1 VIAACP
7 MVAAWQ
13 MVSTPDWS
21 ENQASLARGF
31 AQAAAAGVRLLVL
44 PENAAV
50 FGAVVPGA
58 VAPGAGAQSGTPVP
72 VEVMTDW
79 FSSQAAR
86 YRMTLVAGTL
96 PLNYRPD
103 GSLVTAARV
112 RSAALVWGPSGELLG
127 RYDKR
132 HLFDVD
138 VADAQGRYQESATY
152 EPGDHVAAIE
162 TDIGKLGI
170 LTCYDLRFPEQ
181 ARALRR
187 QGAEI
192 LVVPAAFT
200 AVTGSAHWQVLL
212 RARAIE
218 NQCLVIGAGQ
228 GGQHS
233 PQRQTWGH
241 SQIIDAWGSVMAE
254 RCDDGEGLVMAAY
267 DRDEQMG
274 LRQRMP
280 VEQHRLD

>member
-1 VIAACP
+1 MKLTPCP

-13 MVSTPDWS
+13 MVSSSDWPT
-21 ENQASLARGF
+21 NQASLARGF
-31 AQAAAAGVRLLVL
+31 AQAAAAGCKLLVL

-50 FGAVVPGA
+50 FGA
-58 VAPGAGAQSGTPVP
+58 GAQLALAAHGDA
-72 VEVMTDW
+72 MMAW
-79 FSSQAAR
+79 LSSQAVEHQL
-86 YRMTLVAGTL
+86 TLVAGTL
-96 PLNYRPD
+96 PLSYRPD
-103 GSLVTAARV
+103 GTPVPDGRV

-152 EPGDHVAAIE
+152 EPGDQVSVIATE
-162 TDIGKLGI
+162 LGKIGI

-181 ARALRR
+181 ARELRR
-187 QGAEI
+187 QGADI
-192 LVVPAAFT
+192 LIVPAAFT
-200 AVTGSAHWQVLL
+200 AVTGAAHWQVLL

-241 SQIIDAWGSVMAE
+241 SQVIDAWGVVLAE
-254 RCDDGEGLVMAAY
+254 QHEEGEGLVMAAF
-267 DRDEQMG
+267 DRLEQER

-280 VEQHRLD
+280 VQQHRLD

>member
-1 VIAACP
+1 
-7 MVAAWQ
+7 MTTLVAAWQ
-13 MVSTPDWS
+13 MVSSSDWP

-31 AQAAAAGVRLLVL
+31 AQAAAAGVKLLVL

-50 FGAVVPGA
+50 FGA
-58 VAPGAGAQSGTPVP
+58 GAQLTLAANGDAMMAWLSA
-72 VEVMTDW
+72 
-79 FSSQAAR
+79 QAAEHR
-86 YRMTLVAGTL
+86 LTLIAGTL
-96 PLNYRPD
+96 PLATRPD
-103 GSLVTAARV
+103 GSPVPGKRV

-152 EPGDHVAAIE
+152 EPGDQVAVID
-162 TDIGKLGI
+162 TDVGKLGI

-181 ARALRR
+181 ARELRR
-187 QGAEI
+187 QGADI

-200 AVTGSAHWQVLL
+200 AVTGAAHWQVLL

-241 SQIIDAWGSVMAE
+241 SQVVDAWGVVLAE
-254 RCDDGEGLVMAAY
+254 QHEDGEGLVMAGF
-267 DRDEQMG
+267 DRVEQNS

>member
-1 VIAACP
+1 MSAIAPC
-7 MVAAWQ
+7 VAAWQ
-13 MVSTPDWS
+13 MVSSADWS

-31 AQAAAAGVRLLVL
+31 ACAAAAGVRLLVL

-50 FGAVVPGA
+50 FGA
-58 VAPGAGAQSGTPVP
+58 GAQLIMAAAGDA
-72 VEVMTDW
+72 VMSW
-79 FSSQAAR
+79 LSAQAAE
-86 YRMTLVAGTL
+86 YRLTLVAGTL
-96 PLNYRPD
+96 PVSSRADGSPVPD
-103 GSLVTAARV
+103 GRV

-152 EPGDHVAAIE
+152 EPGDQVAVIDTE
-162 TDIGKLGI
+162 LGKLGI

-181 ARALRR
+181 ARELRR
-187 QGAEI
+187 QGADI

-200 AVTGSAHWQVLL
+200 AVTGAAHWQVLL

-241 SQIIDAWGSVMAE
+241 SQVIDAWGDVLVE
-254 RCDDGEGLVMAAY
+254 RHEAGEGLVTAVFDVA
-267 DRDEQMG
+267 EQNR

>member
-1 VIAACP
+1 MSASTDLR
-7 MVAAWQ
+7 VAAWQ
-13 MVSTPDWS
+13 MVSGSDCS
-21 ENQASLARGF
+21 ANLASVARGLAQAS
-31 AQAAAAGVRLLVL
+31 AAGVKLLVL

-50 FGAVVPGA
+50 FGAAAQLALRDRSAEVLA
-58 VAPGAGAQSGTPVP
+58 WFAG
-72 VEVMTDW
+72 
-79 FSSQAAR
+79 QAAAH
-86 YRMTLVAGTL
+86 RMILVAGTL
-96 PLNYRPD
+96 PLATRPD
-103 GSLVTAARV
+103 GSPVPAGRV
-112 RSAALVWGPSGELLG
+112 RSAAMVWGPSGELLG

-152 EPGDHVAAIE
+152 EPGEQAVGAIE
-162 TDIGKLGI
+162 TELGKLGI

-187 QGAEI
+187 QGAEL

-200 AVTGSAHWQVLL
+200 AVTGKAHWQVLL

-228 GGQHS
+228 GGQHG

-241 SQIIDAWGSVMAE
+241 SQVIDAWGVVLTE
-254 RCDDGEGLVMAAY
+254 RQEDGEGLVVATF
-267 DRDEQMG
+267 DRAELAR

-280 VEQHRLD
+280 LEAHRRD

>member
-1 VIAACP
+1 MTLASCP
-7 MVAAWQ
+7 NVAAWQ
-13 MVSTPDWS
+13 MVSSSDWP

-31 AQAAAAGVRLLVL
+31 AKASAAGVKLLVL

-50 FGAVVPGA
+50 FGA
-58 VAPGAGAQSGTPVP
+58 GAQLTLAANGDAMMAWLSA
-72 VEVMTDW
+72 
-79 FSSQAAR
+79 QAAEHQL
-86 YRMTLVAGTL
+86 TLVAGTL
-96 PLNYRPD
+96 PLAYRPD
-103 GSLVTAARV
+103 GTAVSDGRV

-152 EPGDHVAAIE
+152 EPGDQVAVID
-162 TDIGKLGI
+162 TPLGKLGI

-181 ARALRR
+181 ARELRR

-192 LVVPAAFT
+192 LVVPAVFT
-200 AVTGSAHWQVLL
+200 AVTGAAHWQVLL

-218 NQCLVIGAGQ
+218 NQCWVIGAGQ

-241 SQIIDAWGSVMAE
+241 SQIVDAWGAVLAE
-254 RCDDGEGLVMAAY
+254 QHEDGEGLVMATF
-267 DRDEQMG
+267 DRTEQDS

-280 VEQHRLD
+280 VQQHRLD

>member
-1 VIAACP
+1 MTVANPVI
-7 MVAAWQ
+7 AAWQ
-13 MVSTPDWS
+13 MVSTPEWS

-31 AQAAAAGVRLLVL
+31 EQAAATGVRLLVL

-50 FGAVVPGA
+50 FGT
-58 VAPGAGAQSGTPVP
+58 AQQPRTPVP
-72 VEVMTDW
+72 VDVMTNW
-79 FSSQAAR
+79 FSLQVAK

-96 PLNYRPD
+96 PLSHRPD
-103 GSLVTAARV
+103 GSPVSGARV
-112 RSAALVWGPSGELLG
+112 RSSALVWGPSGELLG

-132 HLFDVD
+132 HLFDVE

-152 EPGDHVAAIE
+152 EPGDQVAIIE
-162 TDIGKLGI
+162 TEIGKLGI
-170 LTCYDLRFPEQ
+170 LTCYDIRFPEQ

-200 AVTGSAHWQVLL
+200 AITGEAHWQVLL

-228 GGQHS
+228 GGQHGA
-233 PQRQTWGH
+233 QRQTWGH
-241 SQIIDAWGSVMAE
+241 SQIIDAWGRVLAE
-254 RCDDGEGLVMAAY
+254 RHQEGEGLVVAAY
-267 DRDEQMG
+267 DRDEQVS

>member
-1 VIAACP
+1 MIASAFP
-7 MVAAWQ
+7 RVAAWQ
-13 MVSTPDWS
+13 MVSTSDWL
-21 ENQASLARGF
+21 ENQVSLSRGF
-31 AQAAAAGVRLLVL
+31 AQASAAGVKLLVL
-44 PENAAV
+44 PENAAI
-50 FGAVVPGA
+50 F
-58 VAPGAGAQSGTPVP
+58 GAGAQLTLAASGA
-72 VEVMTDW
+72 DILSW
-79 FSSQAAR
+79 FAAQAAEHQL
-86 YRMTLVAGTL
+86 TLVAGTL
-96 PLNYRPD
+96 PLACRPD
-103 GSLVTAARV
+103 GLPVPNGRV
-112 RSAALVWGPSGELLG
+112 RSATMVWGPSGELLG

-152 EPGDHVAAIE
+152 EPGNQVAVINTE
-162 TDIGKLGI
+162 LGKLGI

-181 ARALRR
+181 ARELRR
-187 QGAEI
+187 QGAEL

-200 AVTGSAHWQVLL
+200 AVTGAAHWQVLL

-241 SQIIDAWGSVMAE
+241 SQIIDAWGVVLAE
-254 RCDDGEGLVMAAY
+254 QQEDGEGLVMATFDGA
-267 DRDEQMG
+267 EQER

>member
-1 VIAACP
+1 MSHVAPC
-7 MVAAWQ
+7 VAAWQ
-13 MVSTPDWS
+13 MVSTAEWP

-31 AQAAAAGVRLLVL
+31 ACAAAAGVRLLVL

-50 FGAVVPGA
+50 FGA
-58 VAPGAGAQSGTPVP
+58 GAQLLMAASGDT
-72 VEVMTDW
+72 VMSW
-79 FSSQAAR
+79 LSAQAAEHR
-86 YRMTLVAGTL
+86 LTLVAGTL
-96 PLNYRPD
+96 PLPAREDGSPVPD
-103 GSLVTAARV
+103 GRV

-152 EPGDHVAAIE
+152 EPGNQVSVIDTE
-162 TDIGKLGI
+162 LGRLGI

-181 ARALRR
+181 ARELRR
-187 QGAEI
+187 QGADI

-200 AVTGSAHWQVLL
+200 AVTGAAHWQVLL

-228 GGQHS
+228 GGQHG

-241 SQIIDAWGSVMAE
+241 SQIIDAWGDVLAE
-254 RCDDGEGLVMAAY
+254 RHEAGEGLVTAVF
-267 DRDEQMG
+267 DVEEQRR

>member
-1 VIAACP
+1 MTASEFPRI
-7 MVAAWQ
+7 AAWQ
-13 MVSTPDWS
+13 MVSTSNWL
-21 ENQASLARGF
+21 ENQVSLSRGF
-31 AQAAAAGVRLLVL
+31 AQASAAGVKLLVL

-50 FGAVVPGA
+50 FGA
-58 VAPGAGAQSGTPVP
+58 GAQLTL
-72 VEVMTDW
+72 
-79 FSSQAAR
+79 AAR
-86 YRMTLVAGTL
+86 GADILSWFAAQSAEHQLTLVAGTL
-96 PLNYRPD
+96 PLACRPD
-103 GSLVTAARV
+103 GLPVPNGRV
-112 RSAALVWGPSGELLG
+112 RSATMVWGPAGELLG

-152 EPGDHVAAIE
+152 EPGNQVAVIDTE
-162 TDIGKLGI
+162 LGKLGI

-181 ARALRR
+181 ARELRR
-187 QGAEI
+187 QGAEL

-200 AVTGSAHWQVLL
+200 AVTGAAHWQVLL

-241 SQIIDAWGSVMAE
+241 SQVVDAWGVVLAE
-254 RCDDGEGLVMAAY
+254 QQEDGEGLVMASF
-267 DRDEQMG
+267 DRAEQDS

>member
-1 VIAACP
+1 MSTAALLR
-7 MVAAWQ
+7 VAAWQ
-13 MVSTPDWS
+13 MVSTSDWA
-21 ENQASLARGF
+21 ENQASLRRGF
-31 AQAAAAGVRLLVL
+31 AQASAAGVKLLVL

-50 FGAVVPGA
+50 FGA
-58 VAPGAGAQSGTPVP
+58 GAQLTLAARAAD
-72 VEVMTDW
+72 MLAW
-79 FSSQAAR
+79 FAAQAAEHR
-86 YRMTLVAGTL
+86 LTLVAGTL
-96 PLNYRPD
+96 PLAWRPD
-103 GSLVTAARV
+103 GQPVPDGRV
-112 RSAALVWGPSGELLG
+112 RSAAMVWGPSGELLG

-152 EPGDHVAAIE
+152 EPGDQVLVMDTE
-162 TDIGKLGI
+162 LGKLGI

-181 ARALRR
+181 ARELRR
-187 QGAEI
+187 QGAEL

-200 AVTGSAHWQVLL
+200 AVTGAAHWQVLL

-228 GGQHS
+228 GGQHG

-241 SQIIDAWGSVMAE
+241 SQVIDAWGVVLAE
-254 RCDDGEGLVMAAY
+254 QQADGEGLVMAAF
-267 DRDEQMG
+267 DRAEQDR

-280 VEQHRLD
+280 LEQHRLD